1 MKYEGLND
9 SWRRRRRWMSDTG
22 SFTFWMLIWSLNN
35 VCGLDVEGSVG
46 GSVVLPCIYS
56 DPLPS
61 SVSVYWRDKDDLSVL
76 DIVKSSENRTSQHQR
91 FRGRVSSF
99 PQLYAKGN
107 FSVEMRDLKP
117 EDQGPYE
124 CEVLRVHFKRKV
136 TLKVSDFL
144 KVSPTRPSNT
154 AADWSSNPRTVI
166 SALLVSGFI
175 LF

>member
-1 MKYEGLND
+1 LVHF
-9 SWRRRRRWMSDTG
+9 S
-22 SFTFWMLIWSLNN
+22 

-91 FRGRVSSF
+91 FRGRASSF

-136 TLKVSDFL
+136 TLKVSGESRTSNQTPMEPTSVIGILKGNVVKFL
-144 KVSPTRPSNT
+144 
-154 AADWSSNPRTVI
+154 
-166 SALLVSGFI
+166 
-175 LF
+175 LFVLK